1 MPTLYNAPNAF
12 FGAARNVEEGGSLTI
27 IGTAL
32 IDTGSRMDEVIFEE
46 FKGTGNCE
54 IHLDRRL
61 YEKRVF
67 PAIQLN
73 RSGTRREELL
83 LSLKFSKNQHPQT
96 VHLQH
101 G

>member
-1 MPTLYNAPNAF
+1 
-12 FGAARNVEEGGSLTI
+12 
-27 IGTAL
+27 
-32 IDTGSRMDEVIFEE
+32 MDEVIFEE

-83 LSLKFSKNQHPQT
+83 LQNDVLQKTRILRQFMYNMDEIEAMELVLKSMKATKNNFEFFDMMRK
-96 VHLQH
+96 
-101 G
+101 GG